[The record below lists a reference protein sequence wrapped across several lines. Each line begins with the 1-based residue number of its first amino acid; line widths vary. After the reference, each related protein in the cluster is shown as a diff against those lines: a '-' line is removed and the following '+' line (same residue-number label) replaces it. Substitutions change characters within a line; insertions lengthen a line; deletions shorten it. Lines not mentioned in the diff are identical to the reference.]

1 MPNRTVTMDWRHFRF
16 DWVLRAEALTEVL
29 IDIEAHRR
37 AASLLTLPPDWRREL
52 GRRNRV
58 RAVHGTTALEGNPL
72 TEAEVRQ
79 QLELSATETPE
90 DRSHRPEE
98 HREVRNAGRAQTWVK
113 ERFSGP
119 SSPPLRLEDLLRM
132 HALLTEGSDE
142 RRTAPGRLRTGEVT
156 VGTPELGGVH
166 RGAPS
171 PDLER
176 LLDEFVTFM
185 NSRRFLSENA
195 AIQALLAHFF
205 LVTIHPFGDGNGR
218 VSRLVEAAVLYR
230 HRYNIHGFH
239 GLSNYFYRNGDEYRR
254 LLQRS
259 RRSQPF
265 DLQEFVD
272 FGLRGFASE
281 LKGIHDFIQR
291 KTNRAFY
298 RIALDR
304 ARSQRESVRRRVLNA
319 REYGL
324 LEFLLERTEPVDPF
338 ADDSSRHFSL
348 ADLVR
353 DRSVRSLYGSV
364 TDRTFR
370 RELSRLAAKGFVRFE
385 PRAGDWF
392 VELDFGAIA
401 RY

>member
-1 MPNRTVTMDWRHFRF
+1 MDWRHFRF
-16 DWVLRAEALTEVL
+16 KWRLRTEALTEVL

-52 GRRNRV
+52 DRLNRV
-58 RAVHGTTALEGNPL
+58 RAIHGTTALEGNPL

-79 QLELSATETPE
+79 QLELDATETAEGGPG
-90 DRSHRPEE
+90 RPEE
-98 HREVRNAGRAQTWVK
+98 HREVRNAGRAQDWVK
-113 ERFSGP
+113 ERFSGE
-119 SSPPLRLEDLLRM
+119 SSPPFRLEDLLRM

-142 RRTAPGRLRTGEVT
+142 RRTAPGRLRTTEVT
-156 VGTPELGGVH
+156 VGTPELGGIH

-171 PDLER
+171 PALER
-176 LLDEFVTFM
+176 LLDEFVTLLD
-185 NSRRFLSENA
+185 SRGFRSGNP

-218 VSRLVEAAVLYR
+218 TSRLVEAAVLHR
-230 HRYNIHGFH
+230 GRYNIHGFY

-265 DLQEFVD
+265 DLQEFME

-281 LKGIHDFIQR
+281 LKGINDFIQR
-291 KTNRAFY
+291 RTNRAFY
-298 RIALDR
+298 RNALDR

-319 REYGL
+319 REHGL
-324 LEFLLERTEPVDPF
+324 LEFLLEQTEPVDPF
-338 ADDSSRHFSL
+338 AEDSSRHFSL
-348 ADLVR
+348 SDLIR

-364 TDRTFR
+364 TNRTFR
-370 RELSRLAAKGFVRFE
+370 RELTRLAAKGFLRFE

>member
-1 MPNRTVTMDWRHFRF
+1 MDWRHFRF
-16 DWVLRAEALTEVL
+16 KWRLRTEALTEVL

-37 AASLLTLPPDWRREL
+37 AASLLMLPPDWRREL
-52 GRRNRV
+52 DRLNRV
-58 RAVHGTTALEGNPL
+58 RAIHGTTALEGNPL

-79 QLELSATETPE
+79 QLELDATETAEGGPG
-90 DRSHRPEE
+90 RPEE
-98 HREVRNAGRAQTWVK
+98 HREVRNAGRAQDWVK
-113 ERFSGP
+113 ERFSGE
-119 SSPPLRLEDLLRM
+119 SSPPFRLEDLLRM

-142 RRTAPGRLRTGEVT
+142 RRTAPGRLRTTEVT
-156 VGTPELGGVH
+156 VGTPELGGIH

-171 PDLER
+171 PALER
-176 LLDEFVTFM
+176 LLDEFVTLLD
-185 NSRRFLSENA
+185 SRGFRSGNP

-218 VSRLVEAAVLYR
+218 TSRLVEAAVLHR
-230 HRYNIHGFH
+230 GRYNIHGFY
-239 GLSNYFYRNGDEYRR
+239 GLSNYFYRNGDEYRC

-265 DLQEFVD
+265 DLQEFME

-281 LKGIHDFIQR
+281 LKGINDFIQR

-298 RIALDR
+298 RNALDR

-319 REYGL
+319 REHGL
-324 LEFLLERTEPVDPF
+324 LEFLLEQTEPVDPF
-338 ADDSSRHFSL
+338 ADDASRRFSL
-348 ADLVR
+348 ADLIR

-370 RELSRLAAKGFVRFE
+370 RELTRLAAKGFVRFE

>member
-1 MPNRTVTMDWRHFRF
+1 MDWRHFCF
-16 DWVLRAEALTEVL
+16 DWRLRTEALTEVL

-37 AASLLTLPPDWRREL
+37 AASLLTLPPDWRTEL
-52 GRRNRV
+52 DRLNRV

-79 QLELSATETPE
+79 QLELAATETPE
-90 DRSHRPEE
+90 SPPGRPEE
-98 HREVRNAGRAQTWVK
+98 HREVRNAGRAQDWVK
-113 ERFSGP
+113 ERFSGE
-119 SSPPLRLEDLLRM
+119 SSPPLRLGDLLQM

-142 RRTAPGRLRTGEVT
+142 RRTAPGRLRTAEVT

-171 PDLER
+171 KDLER
-176 LLDEFVTFM
+176 LLDEFVTLLD
-185 NSRRFLSENA
+185 SRKFRSQHP

-218 VSRLVEAAVLYR
+218 TSRLVEAAVLYR
-230 HRYNIHGFH
+230 GRYNIHGFY
-239 GLSNYFYRNGDEYRR
+239 GLSNYFYRNGDAYRL

-265 DLQEFVD
+265 DLQEFME
-272 FGLRGFASE
+272 FSLRGFASE
-281 LKGIHDFIQR
+281 LKGINDFIQR

-298 RIALDR
+298 RNALDR
-304 ARSQRESVRRRVLNA
+304 ACSQRESVRRRVLNA

-324 LEFLLERTEPVDPF
+324 LEFLLEQTEPVDPF
-338 ADDSSRHFSL
+338 AEDSSRHFSL
-348 ADLVR
+348 ADLIR

-370 RELSRLAAKGFVRFE
+370 RELTRLAAKGFIRFE
-385 PRAGDWF
+385 PRDGDWF

>member
-1 MPNRTVTMDWRHFRF
+1 MDWRHFCF
-16 DWVLRAEALTEVL
+16 DWRLRTEALTVVL

-37 AASLLTLPPDWRREL
+37 AASLLTLPPDWRKEL
-52 GRRNRV
+52 DRLNRV
-58 RAVHGTTALEGNPL
+58 RAIHGTTALEGNPL

-79 QLELSATETPE
+79 QLELAATETPE
-90 DRSHRPEE
+90 SRPGRPEE
-98 HREVRNAGRAQTWVK
+98 HREVRNAGRAQDWVK
-113 ERFSGP
+113 ERFSGE
-119 SSPPLRLEDLLRM
+119 SSPPLRLGDLLQM

-171 PDLER
+171 KDLER
-176 LLDEFVTFM
+176 LLDEFVTLLD
-185 NSRRFLSENA
+185 SRKFRSQHT

-218 VSRLVEAAVLYR
+218 TSRLVEAAVLYR
-230 HRYNIHGFH
+230 SRYDLHGFY
-239 GLSNYFYRNGDEYRR
+239 GLSNYLYRNGDEYRR

-265 DLQEFVD
+265 DLQEFME

-281 LKGIHDFIQR
+281 LKGINDFIQR

-298 RIALDR
+298 RNALDR
-304 ARSQRESVRRRVLNA
+304 ARGQRESVRRRVLNP

-324 LEFLLERTEPVDPF
+324 LEFLLEQTEPVDPF

-348 ADLVR
+348 ADLIR

-370 RELSRLAAKGFVRFE
+370 RELTRLAARGFIRFE
-385 PRAGDWF
+385 PRDGDWF